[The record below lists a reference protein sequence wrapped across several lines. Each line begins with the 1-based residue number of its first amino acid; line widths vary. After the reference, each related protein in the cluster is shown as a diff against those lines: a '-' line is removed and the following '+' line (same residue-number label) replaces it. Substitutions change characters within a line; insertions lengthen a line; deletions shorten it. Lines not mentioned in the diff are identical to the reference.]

1 MPFRLSR
8 SFSKLFNMIRRAV
21 RYLFLLSVFLL
32 LSYQLSAQPNK
43 KYWIYFKDKKPLST
57 SSVLAKGNE
66 SYQEELKH
74 LQSRAFIRRAK
85 ILPTEEILDAAD
97 LPLYEPYIKQIQKMG
112 GILAVQSRWLNAAS
126 CYLTT
131 DQVTAISRLNFVD
144 KIEPV
149 VVFRGKKLILQDFPH
164 TEIVQK
170 HSGFDYGSSLAQL
183 QMINVPPLHTVGVT
197 GKGIL
202 IGMLDS
208 GFRWREHEALQ
219 SRNVIAEHDF
229 IFNDAI
235 TANQEGDSPSQDGH
249 GTLTFSVVGGYKPGN
264 LYGPA
269 FDADFILGKTE
280 YIPTETQQEEDN
292 WVAGLEWMEGFGVD
306 VVSSSVGYNDFDPQ
320 GLNDYDYT
328 WEKGSFDGRT
338 TVSARAA
345 ARAARLGVVVCTS
358 MGNEGQGNDTVGT
371 LLTPADADSIIS
383 VGAVTFSG
391 YSAAFSSSGPT
402 NDGRIK
408 PDLVAPGVKIFCASV
423 PGPNTYVRKDGT
435 SLSTPLT
442 AGAAALVLSA
452 RPELTP
458 IQVRNALRA
467 TADSVD
473 VLQHPNRPNNFIG
486 WGLVNAFAAALQFGP
501 IFSNI
506 PYVVFENDRSVI
518 STCALSKFGICT
530 DSVKLYLAA
539 GSDNIFTS
547 IPMLLD
553 SFMFFPTSG
562 RYRVMLPQQVLG
574 TPMRFYIEA
583 YDSAANFYR
592 SPAPITGNVWK
603 FYHGDTNVKLPQN
616 LPTTITLRQNYPNPF
631 NALTWIEY
639 ELPKRD
645 HVTLKVYNVLGQLVK
660 TLFDDVQ
667 EAGNNISRPPVLF
680 DAGDLPSGI
689 YFYRLSTSSSTATRK
704 MLLIR

>member
-1 MPFRLSR
+1 
-8 SFSKLFNMIRRAV
+8 MIRLTV
-21 RYLFLLSVFLL
+21 RYVFLLSVCYLQ
-32 LSYQLSAQPNK
+32 SYQLFAQPTK
-43 KYWIYFKDKKPLST
+43 KYWIYFKDKK
-57 SSVLAKGNE
+57 E
-66 SYQEELKH
+66 SYQQESKH
-74 LQSRAFIRRAK
+74 IQPRAYNRRAK
-85 ILPTEEILDAAD
+85 VLPPDKIMDVAD
-97 LPLYEPYIKQIQKMG
+97 MPLYEPYVKQIQQIG

-126 CYLTT
+126 YYLTL
-131 DQVTAISRLNFVD
+131 DQVDAVSQLNFVE
-144 KIEPV
+144 KIKPV
-149 VVFRGKKLILQDFPH
+149 VIFRGKKLVPQGFPY
-164 TEIVQK
+164 TEYFQK
-170 HSGFDYGSSLAQL
+170 QTGFDYGFSSQQL
-183 QMINVPPLHTVGVT
+183 QMIKVPPLHAIGVT

-202 IGMLDS
+202 IGILDS

-229 IFNDAI
+229 IFNDDI
-235 TANQEGDSPSQDGH
+235 TSNQEGDLPSQDNH
-249 GTLTFSVVGGYKPGN
+249 GTLTFSVVGGYKPGKF
-264 LYGPA
+264 YGPA

-292 WVAGLEWMEGFGVD
+292 WVAGIEWMEGFGVD

-320 GLNDYDYT
+320 GPSDDDYSWD
-328 WEKGSFDGRT
+328 KHSFDGQT

-345 ARAARLGVVVCTS
+345 AHAARLGIVVCTS

-408 PDLVAPGVKIFCASV
+408 PDLVAPGFGVFCALV
-423 PGPNTYVRKDGT
+423 PGPNTYGRQNGT

-458 IQVRNALRA
+458 IQVRDALRV
-467 TADSVD
+467 TADSID
-473 VLQHPNRPNNFIG
+473 VIQHPIHPNNFVG
-486 WGLVNAFAAALQFGP
+486 WGLVNAYAAALQFGP

-506 PYVVFENDRSVI
+506 PNIVFENERSVI
-518 STCALSKFGICT
+518 STCVLSKFGIQS
-530 DSVKLYLAA
+530 DSVVLYFAA
-539 GSDNIFTS
+539 GNDNIFTP

-553 SFMFFPTSG
+553 SLMFFPTSG
-562 RYRVMLPQQVLG
+562 KYCVTLPQQVLG
-574 TPMRFYIEA
+574 TPIRFYIEA

-592 SPAPITGNVWK
+592 NPAPITGNVWK
-603 FYHGDTNVKLPQN
+603 FYYGDTNVKLPTN
-616 LPTTITLRQNYPNPF
+616 LPAMITLRQNYPNPF
-631 NALTWIEY
+631 NTFTWIEY
-639 ELPKRD
+639 DLPRRE

-660 TLFDDVQ
+660 KLVDDVQ
-667 EAGNNISRPPVLF
+667 EAGNSISRPSILF

-689 YFYRLSTSSSTATRK
+689 YFYRLSTASSTATRK